1 MKRNFDDYISNL
13 KTTINDYKYYTN
25 FEKVQTNIESYRN
38 ELLSLNQ
45 LIGSPQIKID
55 FERLVKDKPEVLKV
69 IPILL
74 AKRDMYIN
82 VLDNGEKEFRFDYLN
97 LSIEEYSEFMEKTGI
112 FRIMENKIVTSLI
125 DYVVGIEVGLDSN
138 ARKNRTGT
146 QFADIVESYIKQSKF
161 KNNYFKEA
169 DTNFINMKFGV
180 DLNIDFEDKRTNK
193 RFDFVI
199 KSSNYLYLVE
209 VNYYSGGGSKLNE
222 TARSYILLNSEIS
235 KIKNVKFVWITDG
248 MGWHSVKGG
257 LKDAYNQIEHL
268 YTLTDIE
275 NNLFDTLD

>member
-13 KTTINDYKYYTN
+13 KTTINDYKYYTD
-25 FEKVQTNIESYRN
+25 FEKVQKKVELYKE
-38 ELLSLNQ
+38 ELLLLNQ

-55 FERLVKDKPEVLKV
+55 FERLVKDRPEVIKV

-97 LSIEEYSEFMEKTGI
+97 LSIEEYSDFMDKTGI
-112 FRIMENKIVTSLI
+112 FRIMETKTITSLI

-146 QFADIVESYIKQSKF
+146 QFADMVESYIKQSKF
-161 KNNYFKEA
+161 NNNYFKEA
-169 DTNFINMKFGV
+169 DTNFIKKKFGI
-180 DLNIDFEDKRTNK
+180 DLNIEFEDKRTNK
-193 RFDFVI
+193 RFDFLI
-199 KSSNYLYLVE
+199 KSSNCLYLIE
-209 VNYYSGGGSKLNE
+209 VNYYYGGGSKLNE

-235 KIKNVKFVWITDG
+235 KIKNVKFMWITDG
-248 MGWHSVKGG
+248 LGWNSVKGG
-257 LKDAYNQIEHL
+257 LKDAYNQIEHI
-268 YTLTDIE
+268 YTLADIE
-275 NNLFDTLD
+275 QGLFDKL